1 MIEQITVEHV
11 TLVTDRSFKDVVRA
25 FEEEVGTLEE
35 MGWPAIPA
43 ASRDQDDF
51 ERRVRDV
58 LGPSGFTR
66 FLTID
71 HGEWVSKQERPT
83 GLDVPVRLEIHE
95 HPDGKTRLV
104 FNKPSSLMSGLR
116 NAAVQDAAYK
126 LDAKMMALGETVT
139 GVKA

>member
-11 TLVTDRSFKDVVRA
+11 TFVSDRSFEAVVRA
-25 FEEEVGTLEE
+25 FEEKVGTLEE

-51 ERRVRDV
+51 ERRVREV

-71 HGEWVSKQERPT
+71 HG
-83 GLDVPVRLEIHE
+83 
-95 HPDGKTRLV
+95 
-104 FNKPSSLMSGLR
+104 
-116 NAAVQDAAYK
+116 
-126 LDAKMMALGETVT
+126 
-139 GVKA
+139 